1 MASVRSVTL
10 ASILMRSAARSIATG
25 TAAITGTGNAST
37 GAGAAECVSWAT
49 GVTARATSLFRLAE
63 IRERGSVRILFG
75 EARLVGGTGFATGT
89 DTEISF
95 STAYNAEASGALGA
109 AKEAM
114 AAGAAARRK
123 CDTTARPAGTLP
135 PANKITEAKAQTS
148 RD

>member
-1 MASVRSVTL
+1 MARVPSLTL

-37 GAGAAECVSWAT
+37 GAGAAERISWAT

-75 EARLVGGTGFATGT
+75 AARLVGGTGFATGIGA
-89 DTEISF
+89 EIS
-95 STAYNAEASGALGA
+95 SSAAEKARAPGALGA

-135 PANKITEAKAQTS
+135 PASKITEAKAQTS